1 MGPSAYTLSAGSVFI
16 RLCWMTARTIPAVA
30 SGRRVID
37 EPSRSSKVYI
47 SFETMSVSAP
57 MPRANSSVSS
67 KTGVRISR

>member
-1 MGPSAYTLSAGSVFI
+1 MLA
-16 RLCWMTARTIPAVA
+16 RLCSITERTMPAVA
-30 SGRRVID
+30 SGRSVS
-37 EPSRSSKVYI
+37 EPPSRSAKVYI